1 MEGDG
6 KTPEL
11 TPEQIRAAGGMSRDD
26 VSAIHRKL
34 NAQDIELR
42 RLREETNLA
51 RTAQRLEGLTE
62 DEAKFERQAIVAET
76 AERDKQNL
84 LREKVE
90 LEGTLEAVARVEA
103 SRQIAGKHGID
114 PELIVGLPTPDAMER
129 QAKKIRDKLSQVEAD
144 AVAKAKGAGSEEEND
159 VSDDAGG
166 GGVTPKYDPKKF
178 ENTGS
183 VADALKAKRQAGMK

>member
-1 MEGDG
+1 MEGDETAPEV
-6 KTPEL
+6 TPG
-11 TPEQIRAAGGMSRDD
+11 QIRAAGGMSRDD

-42 RLREETNLA
+42 RLREETNSA
-51 RTAQRLEGLTE
+51 RTAQRLAGLTD
-62 DEAKFERQAIVAET
+62 DEAKFERQAIAAET
-76 AERDKQNL
+76 AERDKQTL

-103 SRQIAGKHGID
+103 ARQIAGKHDID

-129 QAKKIRDKLSQVEAD
+129 QAKKIRDKISQVEAE
-144 AVAKAKGAGSEEEND
+144 AKAKGAGSDAEPD

-183 VADALKAKRQAGMK
+183 VADALKAKRQAGMR